1 MLSADEVASVNPLN
15 LHMSSI
21 LFEGIMVP
29 NKEEDYILLLGNSIL
44 YKEYYL
50 TRFNHQ
56 KTTHMGIFLLR
67 KTREPRKVAAVES
80 SGSGCKVAPNP

>member
-21 LFEGIMVP
+21 EFGGMMVP
-29 NKEEDYILLLGNSIL
+29 NKEEDYILLLGNCML

-50 TRFNHQ
+50 TRFNHPK
-56 KTTHMGIFLLR
+56 KTTHMGLFFTAKDTGVSQSCRCKIFR
-67 KTREPRKVAAVES
+67 VAMQS
-80 SGSGCKVAPNP
+80 CP